1 LRSCSCGWSDFPC
14 TRASSPCTIESDRF
28 VGQPPLPTMLRVFHT
43 ALNSLHRMHVQA
55 WPAEMLLPPD
65 PAEVLDM
72 NEASP
77 PPPPPLLRRKSSEK
91 PADVMESPDIAQGNG
106 NVPGD
111 VPSLQSH
118 MQPASVVAAAAAATI
133 SAAAATISAAAAAS
147 AALANAETS
156 TVLCPVCKEEFD
168 TSAQKQELVQFC
180 AQEHMLCRAC
190 AAGTVS
196 AAVGAGQV
204 PLRCCW
210 EPEKRPASAAPNAEL
225 RCTEMVHPAAVSLLV
240 ASGDLAENVLPRFEK
255 LILLAALP
263 PHLRMHCP
271 HAGCGALLALGPDPA
286 NAADHETVLLQAC
299 PYCSAPVCVVCQS
312 PPHDGRSCA
321 EQQALM
327 AERGKME
334 AATQAL
340 VAATAKP
347 CPQCPPESAVLL
359 THYRGHGCHHLTH
372 YTPDGDEHHMCY
384 LCGEIYDPNE
394 EHGCELFCPEDCSCP
409 VCPDCKPEE
418 PCADC
423 GCEYNCPG
431 CFPPEP
437 QQEQQEPQPVQ
448 EQQLQQQQPQQ
459 PQQQQVALAQR
470 EQPQEQSP
478 PVQAAPAVL
487 AAAAAAEAEPAAAA
501 ANLPEQL
508 AQPQQD
514 PTAPA
519 VQPAQGQQ
527 LWMLPD

>member
-1 LRSCSCGWSDFPC
+1 
-14 TRASSPCTIESDRF
+14 
-28 VGQPPLPTMLRVFHT
+28 MLRVFHT

-347 CPQCPPESAVLL
+347 CPQCPPESAMLM

-372 YTPDGDEHHMCY
+372 YTADGDEHHMCY
-384 LCGEIYDPNE
+384 LCGEVYDPNN
-394 EHGCELFCPEDCSCP
+394 HGCENLFCPEDCSCP
-409 VCPDCKPEE
+409 VCPDCKPNE
-418 PCADC
+418 PCPDC
-423 GCEYNCPG
+423 GCEENCPA
-431 CFPPEP
+431 CFPPGLE
-437 QQEQQEPQPVQ
+437 QEEQVEEPQPV
-448 EQQLQQQQPQQ
+448 EEQQPQQ
-459 PQQQQVALAQR
+459 PQQQQPQQQQQVALAQGA
-470 EQPQEQSP
+470 QPQEQAP
-478 PVQAAPAVL
+478 PAQPAPAVAA
-487 AAAAAAEAEPAAAA
+487 AAAAAAE
-501 ANLPEQL
+501 
-508 AQPQQD
+508 QPQQA
-514 PTAPA
+514 TATATPSQLQQDSAASA
-519 VQPAQGQQ
+519 VQPMQVQQ
-527 LWMLPD
+527 PQLLPD